1 MADRSKHETLVEISI
16 PQATAAELMGKQSV
30 RATFK
35 LSAGCIEAISIVA
48 TQLGIKQKS
57 LFDHLVEDPQV
68 LSSIA
73 RGIDTESI
81 IRPHRIQ
88 KTYVISRR
96 SLYSLEKISKS
107 YNAPRD
113 ALIEYSVQRLL
124 PIILKEREKHRRRKK
139 LLVGL
144 RNHMLEGR
152 KLLGKLHEQLGEQDP
167 LFEKMAAAMGLY
179 ESTQHQMEDIVKR
192 GEILE
197 QFEPETLG
205 DPESQATD

>member
-1 MADRSKHETLVEISI
+1 MTDRLKRNTILEISI
-16 PQATAAELMGKQSV
+16 PQTTAADLMGKQSV

-57 LFDHLVEDPQV
+57 LFDHLVEDPEV

-73 RGIDTESI
+73 QGIDTE
-81 IRPHRIQ
+81 RFDPPQRVQ
-88 KTYVISRR
+88 KTYVISRQ
-96 SLYSLEKISKS
+96 SLYSLETISKS
-107 YNAPRD
+107 FNAPRD

-139 LLVGL
+139 LLVGIRDHL
-144 RNHMLEGR
+144 KEGR
-152 KLLGKLHEQLGEQDP
+152 KLLSKLHEQLGEQDP

-179 ESTQHQMEDIVKR
+179 ESTQRQMEDFVKK
-192 GEILE
+192 GDVLE
-197 QFEPETLG
+197 QFEPETLV
-205 DPESQATD
+205 ESSPK

>member
-1 MADRSKHETLVEISI
+1 MAENSRHDTLIEISI
-16 PQATAAELMGKQSV
+16 PQTTAADLMGKQSV

-57 LFDHLVEDPQV
+57 LFDHLVEDRQV

-73 RGIDTESI
+73 RGIDAARFT
-81 IRPHRIQ
+81 RPHRIQ

-96 SLYSLEKISKS
+96 SLYSLEKISKN
-107 YNAPRD
+107 YNTPRD

-139 LLVGL
+139 LLVGV
-144 RNHMLEGR
+144 RSHVLEGR

-179 ESTQHQMEDIVKR
+179 ESAQRQMEDIVKK

-197 QFEPETLG
+197 QFEPDTLSE
-205 DPESQATD
+205 PEP